1 MEEVQQRGILE
12 SKLHSASQAL
22 FVLTGFR
29 KPKTPFGY
37 NWYPT
42 YHVGPGFLLW
52 ILCFLDFIHH
62 LTIKLPL

>member
-42 YHVGPGFLLW
+42 
-52 ILCFLDFIHH
+52 
-62 LTIKLPL
+62 

>member
-12 SKLHSASQAL
+12 SNLHSVSQAL

-42 YHVGPGFLLW
+42 GIQLSMLGQA
-52 ILCFLDFIHH
+52 LCFGFCVSWISYIL
-62 LTIKLPL
+62 